1 MRFSSA
7 DFCRKVKK
15 EWSAPTLISILLLI
29 FLFLMFSLESIGL
42 MNSQNNVSYR
52 LASPETMVKIKNE
65 NREVKI
71 TQQKTDPDAFMVTKI
86 SFKLN
91 EVKNNRLAEL
101 VQEAAIQ
108 QIKYELNLHSESNFI
123 NEDEEDLEFFN
134 M

>member
-29 FLFLMFSLESIGL
+29 SLFIMFSLETIGL

-71 TQQKTDPDAFMVTKI
+71 TQQKTDPDAITVTKI

-101 VQEAAIQ
+101 VHEAAMQ
-108 QIKYELNLHSESNFI
+108 QIKYELKLNSESNFI
-123 NEDEEDLEFFN
+123 NEEDLEFFN